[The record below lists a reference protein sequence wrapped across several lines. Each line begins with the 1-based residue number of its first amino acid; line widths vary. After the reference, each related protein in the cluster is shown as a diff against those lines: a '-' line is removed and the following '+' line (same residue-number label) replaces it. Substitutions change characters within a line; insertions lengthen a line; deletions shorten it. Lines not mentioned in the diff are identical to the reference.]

1 MTLLQIRTQ
10 QSIFK
15 GAFEKRL
22 AFPWKAAHAKHR
34 GLALRHYGRQPV
46 APELTGQSTGLF
58 TGRKGLIA
66 MTAKFHDAELV
77 PVFQGILLCGGMLR
91 LLFDRQGF
99 SLKNLFIMRPVKKT
113 GVEYLEQGIQ
123 IFGLSGQNAG
133 TDS

>member
-1 MTLLQIRTQ
+1 
-10 QSIFK
+10 
-15 GAFEKRL
+15 
-22 AFPWKAAHAKHR
+22 
-34 GLALRHYGRQPV
+34 
-46 APELTGQSTGLF
+46 
-58 TGRKGLIA
+58 
-66 MTAKFHDAELV
+66 
-77 PVFQGILLCGGMLR
+77 MLR